1 MRDQWQQ
8 RRVQANDVRLQAQTS
23 ERSGRLVIEA
33 ENVHFSYDDQP
44 VIRDLSTLIL
54 RGDKIGVIGPN
65 GAGKTTLL
73 RLLLNELKPQ
83 EGRIRL
89 GTRLQVTY
97 FDQLRQQID
106 DNKTV
111 QENVGQ
117 GREILD
123 LNGKSRHILSYL
135 QDFLFTPD
143 RARSP
148 ASMLSGGERNRLL
161 LARLFTQVANV
172 LILDEPTNDLD
183 AETLELL
190 EELLH
195 DFQGTVLLVSHDRT
209 FLNNVV
215 TSTLVFEGSGRVREY
230 VGGYDDYN
238 VPRNLDS
245 ELG

>member
-1 MRDQWQQ
+1 
-8 RRVQANDVRLQAQTS
+8 
-23 ERSGRLVIEA
+23 
-33 ENVHFSYDDQP
+33 
-44 VIRDLSTLIL
+44 
-54 RGDKIGVIGPN
+54 
-65 GAGKTTLL
+65 
-73 RLLLNELKPQ
+73 
-83 EGRIRL
+83 
-89 GTRLQVTY
+89 
-97 FDQLRQQID
+97 
-106 DNKTV
+106 V

-117 GREILD
+117 GREMID

-135 QDFLFTPD
+135 QDFLFAPD

-161 LARLFTQVANV
+161 LARLFTQPANV
-172 LILDEPTNDLD
+172 LVFDEPTNDLD

-230 VGGYDDYN
+230 VGGYDDWLRQRQ
-238 VPRNLDS
+238 VPTSSKPVKTAPKRDKTPVPSERPRRMNNKERLELEALPERIETLEAEQEQLYAQMSDPAFYRHEGEDVAQVKARLDAIAQ
-245 ELG
+245 ELEEAYKRWETLEQLR